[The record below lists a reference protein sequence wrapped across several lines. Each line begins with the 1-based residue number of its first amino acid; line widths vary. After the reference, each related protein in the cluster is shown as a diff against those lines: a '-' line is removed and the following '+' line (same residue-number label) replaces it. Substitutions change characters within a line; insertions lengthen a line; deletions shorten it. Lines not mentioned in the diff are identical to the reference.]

1 MKKIFIMGFI
11 FLSSLI
17 PVVKPKDNIR
27 GTLPPLVELKSV
39 KSAVLMEVETNQVL
53 YQFNA
58 HEKRAP
64 ASMTKIM
71 TMKLVLDALKNNQRP
86 ILFIHGT
93 KDVVADIRS
102 MEKLYENCKS
112 PKFKLIVDGAGHMQ
126 SCFVDPC
133 SYQNALL
140 DFFRFCEST

>member
-17 PVVKPKDNIR
+17 PVVKPKDNI
-27 GTLPPLVELKSV
+27 GGKLPPLVELKSV

-71 TMKLVLDALKNNQRP
+71 TMKLVLDALKNKQFTMN
-86 ILFIHGT
+86 
-93 KDVVADIRS
+93 DVLTS
-102 MEKLYENCKS
+102 
-112 PKFKLIVDGAGHMQ
+112 
-126 SCFVDPC
+126 
-133 SYQNALL
+133 QNGLG
-140 DFFRFCEST
+140 ESVLM

>member
-11 FLSSLI
+11 FISSLI

-71 TMKLVLDALKNNQRP
+71 TMKLVLDALKNNQFTMNDVLTTSEYASSMGGSQIFLSP
-86 ILFIHGT
+86 FEQMKVEDLFKSMVIASAN
-93 KDVVADIRS
+93 DAAVVLA
-102 MEKLYENCKS
+102 E
-112 PKFKLIVDGAGHMQ
+112 
-126 SCFVDPC
+126 
-133 SYQNALL
+133 
-140 DFFRFCEST
+140 